1 MEKEIVERLDVSVV
15 VERLKKCRDKCNS
28 QKRFEAFVR
37 SSLSNLEVLDFITYK
52 QSRIIKDLLGL

>member
-1 MEKEIVERLDVSVV
+1 MEKEIVERLDVLVV

-28 QKRFEAFVR
+28 QKQFEAFVR
-37 SSLSNLEVLDFITYK
+37 SSLSNLEVLDLITYK

>member
-1 MEKEIVERLDVSVV
+1 MEKEIVERLDVLVV
-15 VERLKKCRDKCNS
+15 VERLKKCRDKCSN
-28 QKRFEAFVR
+28 QKQFEAFVR